1 MLEKSSICAYI
12 RDTNRIQFKSEMKVK
27 SAVAHNL
34 LIYDQSGIRL
44 NLLFRS
50 SDWSLELLSAQL
62 MRTLSFTDQGSLL
75 PGLSEDP
82 PELVPRDQRQTRES
96 PYFIGSV
103 CVCEWEAEEDLGG
116 FGGFGGNSFPP
127 GVVSET

>member
-50 SDWSLELLSAQL
+50 SDWSLELLPAQL
-62 MRTLSFTDQGSLL
+62 TGTLSFTYQGGEDNSLL
-75 PGLSEDP
+75 SE
-82 PELVPRDQRQTRES
+82 
-96 PYFIGSV
+96 
-103 CVCEWEAEEDLGG
+103 
-116 FGGFGGNSFPP
+116 
-127 GVVSET
+127 

>member
-50 SDWSLELLSAQL
+50 SD
-62 MRTLSFTDQGSLL
+62 
-75 PGLSEDP
+75 
-82 PELVPRDQRQTRES
+82 
-96 PYFIGSV
+96 
-103 CVCEWEAEEDLGG
+103 
-116 FGGFGGNSFPP
+116 
-127 GVVSET
+127 